1 MQRKKK
7 KLNEKVFK
15 NLMEIFVEE
24 QSLDL
29 MNDISL

>member
-24 QSLDL
+24 QSLDF